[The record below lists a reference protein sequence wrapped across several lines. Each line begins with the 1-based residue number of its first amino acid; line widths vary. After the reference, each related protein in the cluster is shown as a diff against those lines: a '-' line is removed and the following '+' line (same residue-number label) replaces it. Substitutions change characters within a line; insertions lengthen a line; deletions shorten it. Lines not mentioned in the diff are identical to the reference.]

1 MLLPALNAAR
11 DKAKAISCTNNLKT
25 LGSALNMYTLNYND
39 FLIPNYNILGEAPNS
54 GIKYA
59 YWIGILCELPY
70 GTPADP
76 PKDLCFRRSSNYGVM
91 WGRDSVPHPPKGEFS
106 CPAAEFG
113 VQGGV
118 ANNSGNSAFSHY
130 LLNHTLH
137 GGSGADNSSYWRP
150 FYKISRINVP
160 SKAIS
165 LAERGNKAWYSSW
178 TCFYDYETSIYLN
191 YDRHDSKS
199 GKGRAN
205 VLYSDGHVGSLT
217 QAAAAAIKK
226 NPSGNDNKLFLVGY
240 QN

>member
-11 DKAKAISCTNNLKT
+11 DKAKSISCTNNLKT
-25 LGSALNMYTLNYND
+25 LGSAMNLYTLNYND
-39 FLIPNYNILGEAPNS
+39 FLIPNYNILGEAFNTNK
-54 GIKYA
+54 KYA
-59 YWIGILCELPY
+59 TWIGVLCELPY
-70 GTPADP
+70 GTTNPSAS
-76 PKDLCFRRSSNYGVM
+76 LCFRRSPNYGVM
-91 WGRDSVPHPPKGEFS
+91 WGLSSNSPKGEFS

-113 VQGGV
+113 IKWG
-118 ANNSGNSAFSHY
+118 STFSYTHY
-130 LLNHTLH
+130 YLNHPLH
-137 GGSGADNSSYWRP
+137 GGSGSENSAYCLP
-150 FYKISRINVP
+150 FYKISRIAIP

-165 LAERGNKAWYSSW
+165 VSERKSGGAYS
-178 TCFYDYETSIYLN
+178 TCFLDYMNATYLS